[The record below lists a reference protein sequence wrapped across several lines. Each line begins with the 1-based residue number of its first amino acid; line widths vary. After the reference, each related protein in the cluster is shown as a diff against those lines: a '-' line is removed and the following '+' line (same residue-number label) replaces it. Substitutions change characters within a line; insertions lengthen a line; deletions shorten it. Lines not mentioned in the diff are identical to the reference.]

1 MRICPPPLT
10 AQRESILQENIGSLM
25 LEREAS
31 GRRNRRP
38 DERAVS

>member
-1 MRICPPPLT
+1 MSTTPDGAKRINP
-10 AQRESILQENIGSLM
+10 AGDIGSLM